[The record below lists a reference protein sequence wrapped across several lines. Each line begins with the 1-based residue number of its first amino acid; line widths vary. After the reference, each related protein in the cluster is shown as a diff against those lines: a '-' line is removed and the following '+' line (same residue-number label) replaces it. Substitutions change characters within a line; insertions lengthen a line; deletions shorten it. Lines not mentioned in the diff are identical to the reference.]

1 MANEGRIEAKKQAE
15 RLYPLANQEDYPDV
29 PNVNRMNVTRIGAFM
44 AGYDFAVKQSE
55 QTKEVIEK
63 AFVAGR
69 SKTSWEQFC
78 LDNNL
83 LPEVESNLKNLLSVV
98 HNMIGV
104 LENKDWERL
113 PSKLWDLKFAYE
125 FFKRP

>member
-1 MANEGRIEAKKQAE
+1 MAHEGRIEAKKQAE
-15 RLYPLANQEDYPDV
+15 RLYPLANQKDYPEN
-29 PNVNRMNVTRIGAFM
+29 PNVNRFNSQGQTAFLN
-44 AGYDFAVKQSE
+44 GYDFAVKQSE

-125 FFKRP
+125 FF